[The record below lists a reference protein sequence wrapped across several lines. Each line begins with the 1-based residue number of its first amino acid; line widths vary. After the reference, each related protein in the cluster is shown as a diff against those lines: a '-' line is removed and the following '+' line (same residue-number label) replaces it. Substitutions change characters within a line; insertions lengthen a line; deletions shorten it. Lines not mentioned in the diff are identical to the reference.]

1 MTSYVLSIVDFTKT
15 GHGEGARGTGKKRGA
30 EKERGE
36 RGRSGGLR
44 RSAGKGKLING
55 KQAENWK

>member
-1 MTSYVLSIVDFTKT
+1 MTSYVLSIVDVTKT
-15 GHGEGARGTGKKRGA
+15 GHGEGARGTGK
-30 EKERGE
+30 ERGE
-36 RGRSGGLR
+36 LG